1 MQEKQI
7 NTKKSF
13 LAQHWLLVVAIIY
26 LLLPVDLVPDTIPVL
41 GLLDDAGLLLVQL
54 LQEYN
59 RWRRD
64 GVVNK
69 YSTPEVEVKD
79 GEIVE

>member
-13 LAQHWLLVVAIIY
+13 LAQHWLLVIAIIY
-26 LLLPVDLVPDTIPVL
+26 LLLPVDLIPDTIPVI
-41 GLLDDAGLLLVQL
+41 GLLDDAGLLLIQL
-54 LQEYN
+54 LQEYY

>member
-1 MQEKQI
+1 MQENQI
-7 NTKKSF
+7 KTKKSF

>member
-1 MQEKQI
+1 MQENQVK
-7 NTKKSF
+7 TKKSF
-13 LAQHWLLVVAIIY
+13 LAQHWLLLVAIIY

-41 GLLDDAGLLLVQL
+41 GLLDDAGVLLIQL

-59 RWRRD
+59 KWRRESE
-64 GVVNK
+64 VERE
-69 YSTPEVEVKD
+69 STPEGEIKE